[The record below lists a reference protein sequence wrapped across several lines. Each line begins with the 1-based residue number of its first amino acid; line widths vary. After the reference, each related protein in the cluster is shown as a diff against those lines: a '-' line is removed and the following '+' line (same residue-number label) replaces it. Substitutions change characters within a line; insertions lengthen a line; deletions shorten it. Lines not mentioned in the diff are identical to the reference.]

1 MLFGIQGILGGV
13 FATGY
18 REILNHNTNN
28 VTFSASSVDFSPGYE
43 LLISVISAGLGLVSG
58 IISGLFVL
66 LFNRQSRDGHFEDKE
81 YWIND
86 DGIFTGA
93 KEGPGVELEL
103 IIGAQTKAGPKGDG
117 PL

>member
-43 LLISVISAGLGLVSG
+43 LLISVISA
-58 IISGLFVL
+58 
-66 LFNRQSRDGHFEDKE
+66 
-81 YWIND
+81 
-86 DGIFTGA
+86 
-93 KEGPGVELEL
+93 
-103 IIGAQTKAGPKGDG
+103 
-117 PL
+117 